1 MKQVIKGTLYDDI
14 MQMFCTVNPITGYF
28 HTLTD
33 ISKAY
38 NVSFDTLKRAHD
50 RGKWTELRKKM
61 YGKLGEGHLE
71 KMDERKAQVVAWT
84 VGIYE
89 LQMSM
94 VAMTAA
100 NLHKTLTKATA
111 GERLDPDESMQVKY
125 AASTL
130 KTLAEASKLLD
141 EIIRKGYSLP
151 DGYQKIDLNVRHR
164 VEDSVPMEDLIKA
177 DAYVKRV
184 QAQLVP
190 PIPQELIALPS
201 IITNNDTPTASQ

>member
-1 MKQVIKGTLYDDI
+1 
-14 MQMFCTVNPITGYF
+14 MFCSVNPVTGYF
-28 HTLTD
+28 YSLAD
-33 ISKAY
+33 ISKTY
-38 NVSFDTLKRAHD
+38 KVSVDTLRRAQD
-50 RGKWTELRKKM
+50 RGKWVDLRKKM
-61 YGKLGEGHLE
+61 YGKLGEGHIE
-71 KMDERKAQVVAWT
+71 KLDERKAQVVAWT

-164 VEDSVPMEDLIKA
+164 IEDSVPMEDLIKA
-177 DAYVKRV
+177 DAYVKRI
-184 QAQLVP
+184 QSQLVP
-190 PIPQELIALPS
+190 PIPQQLTALPS
-201 IITNNDTPTASQ
+201 IINNDAAPTHQ